1 MAYIKIFP
9 IKSTVKKAVAYIT
22 NPDKT
27 DEQKLVSSFG
37 CSPETADLEF
47 AMTAEMGKNNV
58 MEKGDNLAWH
68 MIISYHPNDLT
79 DPKLAHEV
87 STKIADSV
95 LKGKYEY
102 VLTTHTDKKHIH
114 SHLIFNA
121 TSFTD
126 YHKYVS
132 NKRTYHKLCQ
142 ISNRICKEHG
152 LSTSMPTSE
161 AGRSYKEDMEYKR
174 GQSWKAKLKYQIDRA
189 IWTSVTY
196 DEFLLKMKEAGYET
210 RQGKYLAFR
219 APGAVNFIN
228 VKTLGTYYADDHLL
242 ARLKKNRCKARTPQN
257 KNNRVRLFVEMTT
270 YLSDHNKAGFEHWA
284 KLNNLKEAARTFNYL
299 SEHNLL
305 NYEDFKNHVADSAD
319 AIQATESK
327 IQSLNKQL
335 DAQRLLQ
342 KRCDVYR
349 HCRTV
354 LLAEKDAPDKK
365 AYQKQHQA
373 EYQLHDTTLQELSDL
388 GIKKLPSQ
396 EKLQKQLQQLETK
409 LAATQKELTQL
420 QTDQRTLH
428 IVQSNFSSML
438 QDADILPELSSENPE
453 QSI

>member
-132 NKRTYHKLCQ
+132 NKRTLSFPVWQVQFQDLRLWWFFQRHL
-142 ISNRICKEHG
+142 SG
-152 LSTSMPTSE
+152 LI
-161 AGRSYKEDMEYKR
+161 
-174 GQSWKAKLKYQIDRA
+174 L
-189 IWTSVTY
+189 
-196 DEFLLKMKEAGYET
+196 
-210 RQGKYLAFR
+210 
-219 APGAVNFIN
+219 
-228 VKTLGTYYADDHLL
+228 
-242 ARLKKNRCKARTPQN
+242 
-257 KNNRVRLFVEMTT
+257 
-270 YLSDHNKAGFEHWA
+270 
-284 KLNNLKEAARTFNYL
+284 
-299 SEHNLL
+299 
-305 NYEDFKNHVADSAD
+305 
-319 AIQATESK
+319 
-327 IQSLNKQL
+327 
-335 DAQRLLQ
+335 RLL
-342 KRCDVYR
+342 Y
-349 HCRTV
+349 T
-354 LLAEKDAPDKK
+354 
-365 AYQKQHQA
+365 
-373 EYQLHDTTLQELSDL
+373 
-388 GIKKLPSQ
+388 
-396 EKLQKQLQQLETK
+396 
-409 LAATQKELTQL
+409 
-420 QTDQRTLH
+420 
-428 IVQSNFSSML
+428 
-438 QDADILPELSSENPE
+438 
-453 QSI
+453 

>member
-114 SHLIFNA
+114 SHLLFNA

-132 NKRTYHKLCQ
+132 NKRTYHKICQ

-152 LSTSMPTSE
+152 CLLLCQLLKPDVPIKKIWNISE
-161 AGRSYKEDMEYKR
+161 DRAGR
-174 GQSWKAKLKYQIDRA
+174 
-189 IWTSVTY
+189 
-196 DEFLLKMKEAGYET
+196 
-210 RQGKYLAFR
+210 
-219 APGAVNFIN
+219 
-228 VKTLGTYYADDHLL
+228 
-242 ARLKKNRCKARTPQN
+242 QN
-257 KNNRVRLFVEMTT
+257 
-270 YLSDHNKAGFEHWA
+270 
-284 KLNNLKEAARTFNYL
+284 
-299 SEHNLL
+299 
-305 NYEDFKNHVADSAD
+305 
-319 AIQATESK
+319 
-327 IQSLNKQL
+327 
-335 DAQRLLQ
+335 
-342 KRCDVYR
+342 
-349 HCRTV
+349 
-354 LLAEKDAPDKK
+354 
-365 AYQKQHQA
+365 
-373 EYQLHDTTLQELSDL
+373 
-388 GIKKLPSQ
+388 
-396 EKLQKQLQQLETK
+396 
-409 LAATQKELTQL
+409 
-420 QTDQRTLH
+420 
-428 IVQSNFSSML
+428 
-438 QDADILPELSSENPE
+438 
-453 QSI
+453 

>member
-58 MEKGDNLAWH
+58 MEKGNNLAWH

-121 TSFTD
+121 TGFKD

-161 AGRSYKEDMEYKR
+161 AIMVS
-174 GQSWKAKLKYQIDRA
+174 
-189 IWTSVTY
+189 
-196 DEFLLKMKEAGYET
+196 
-210 RQGKYLAFR
+210 
-219 APGAVNFIN
+219 
-228 VKTLGTYYADDHLL
+228 
-242 ARLKKNRCKARTPQN
+242 
-257 KNNRVRLFVEMTT
+257 
-270 YLSDHNKAGFEHWA
+270 
-284 KLNNLKEAARTFNYL
+284 
-299 SEHNLL
+299 
-305 NYEDFKNHVADSAD
+305 
-319 AIQATESK
+319 
-327 IQSLNKQL
+327 
-335 DAQRLLQ
+335 
-342 KRCDVYR
+342 
-349 HCRTV
+349 
-354 LLAEKDAPDKK
+354 
-365 AYQKQHQA
+365 
-373 EYQLHDTTLQELSDL
+373 
-388 GIKKLPSQ
+388 
-396 EKLQKQLQQLETK
+396 
-409 LAATQKELTQL
+409 
-420 QTDQRTLH
+420 
-428 IVQSNFSSML
+428 
-438 QDADILPELSSENPE
+438 
-453 QSI
+453 

>member
-27 DEQKLVSSFG
+27 DEQKFVSSFG

-102 VLTTHTDKKHIH
+102 VITTHTDKKHIH

-242 ARLKKNRCKARTPQN
+242 VRLKKNRCKARTPQ
-257 KNNRVRLFVEMTT
+257 KKINRVRLFVEMTT

-327 IQSLNKQL
+327 IQCLNKQL

-349 HCRTV
+349 H
-354 LLAEKDAPDKK
+354 
-365 AYQKQHQA
+365 
-373 EYQLHDTTLQELSDL
+373 
-388 GIKKLPSQ
+388 
-396 EKLQKQLQQLETK
+396 
-409 LAATQKELTQL
+409 
-420 QTDQRTLH
+420 
-428 IVQSNFSSML
+428 
-438 QDADILPELSSENPE
+438 
-453 QSI
+453 